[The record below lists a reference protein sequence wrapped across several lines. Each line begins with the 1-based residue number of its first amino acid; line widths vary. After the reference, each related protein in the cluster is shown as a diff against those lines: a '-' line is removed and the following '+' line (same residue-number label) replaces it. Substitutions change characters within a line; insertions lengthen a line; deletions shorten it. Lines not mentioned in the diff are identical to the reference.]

1 MYWENNPRETGM
13 AIFISDEMD
22 FKTMIA
28 VKDKRYS
35 AITKWS
41 NPHEDIILQVK
52 TSKNRS

>member
-41 NPHEDIILQVK
+41 NPHELSCVFQA
-52 TSKNRS
+52 